1 VPIPGT
7 KRRKWLHENIAADDV
22 ILSDADVAALEAA
35 IPRDAVAGDRYVAA
49 GMRNLNA

>member
-1 VPIPGT
+1 
-7 KRRKWLHENIAADDV
+7 
-22 ILSDADVAALEAA
+22 LSDADVAALEAA